1 MSSVTPAPNR
11 SAVAPAAAP
20 AGTPGRRPAAPAGGL
35 ARRDARAAPDAERRA
50 PPSAAAPLD
59 ADAAYLAWATRDARF
74 DGRLFVGVRT
84 TGVYRA
90 IGRCAGGDTPAT

>member
-11 SAVAPAAAP
+11 SAVAP

-74 DGRLFVGVRT
+74 DGRLFAGVT
-84 TGVYRA
+84 STGIYCRPVCRV
-90 IGRCAGGDTPAT
+90 RLPRRENL